1 MNAARDQ
8 LLPLM
13 PSRGNCDSH
22 PGLLLQRYVAHPA
35 DGSERWSQ
43 AKREIHAAAHS
54 AVPCELYK
62 TAFARWET
70 SLAESKSAADVL
82 QTAGRLIVGLGS
94 ENVLETGIRLHHTYG
109 LPIIP
114 GSAPREWPPTIVIRS
129 GGRRIR
135 NSKSQP
141 GPKTRHT
148 GSFWRE
154 MGHDWKTISTGCS
167 SATPTIA
174 AASCS
179 TMPGS
184 CPVPM
189 TGR

>member
-1 MNAARDQ
+1 MMRTQ
-8 LLPLM
+8 LPQVRQSL
-13 PSRGNCDSH
+13 DSH

-62 TAFARWET
+62 TAFARWEK
-70 SLAESKSAADVL
+70 SLAESNVATYVL

-114 GSAPREWPPTIVIRS
+114 GSALK
-129 GGRRIR
+129 GL
-135 NSKSQP
+135 
-141 GPKTRHT
+141 
-148 GSFWRE
+148 
-154 MGHDWKTISTGCS
+154 
-167 SATPTIA
+167 A
-174 AASCS
+174 AH
-179 TMPGS
+179 
-184 CPVPM
+184 
-189 TGR
+189 